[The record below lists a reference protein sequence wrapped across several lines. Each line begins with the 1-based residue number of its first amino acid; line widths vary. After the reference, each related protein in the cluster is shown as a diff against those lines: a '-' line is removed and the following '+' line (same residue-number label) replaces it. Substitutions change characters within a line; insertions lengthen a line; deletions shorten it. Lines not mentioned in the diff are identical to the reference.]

1 MQENDS
7 IEREAKM
14 PRSFYISTEWI
25 KKSKTGLKVIL
36 FLWVLFNVYLIARGY
51 NIGDFLQG
59 LFVSIAMIASFERL
73 EQFQYLVKNNQPV
86 ITIEEKFIRY
96 ANAHEFTVLQFEDIE
111 TVELKRGLLRK
122 FIKIRFN
129 KKLDDDRSLIADYN
143 KYLSFLKKNRN
154 RKSCK
159 WFISGITVEPEKLAL
174 SIRYHL
180 QKYKKRQA
188 SYPRTWNTPRFLQD
202 QKKN

>member
-1 MQENDS
+1 M
-7 IEREAKM
+7 IEREAIM

-25 KKSKTGLKVIL
+25 KNAKTRLKVIL
-36 FLWVLFNVYLIARGY
+36 FIWVLFNVYLIARGY
-51 NIGDFLQG
+51 NIGYFLQN
-59 LFVSIAMIASFERL
+59 LFAAIAMIAGFERL

-86 ITIEEKFIRY
+86 ITIEEKFIRN

-159 WFISGITVEPEKLAL
+159 WFIPGITVEPEILAR
-174 SIRYHL
+174 SISYHL
-180 QKYKKRQA
+180 QKYRKRLA
-188 SYPRTWNTPRFLQD
+188 SYPSTWKIPQFLQD
-202 QKKN
+202 QKRI